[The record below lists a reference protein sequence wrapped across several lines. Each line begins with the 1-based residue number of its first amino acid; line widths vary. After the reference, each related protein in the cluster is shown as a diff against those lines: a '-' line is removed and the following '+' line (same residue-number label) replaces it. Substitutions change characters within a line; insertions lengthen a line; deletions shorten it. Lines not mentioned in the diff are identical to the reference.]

1 MASSRKQVAVPNSK
15 MTPRWGC
22 FSQDFQE
29 HYHSQVSASRMSAD
43 LMLNLPPVQLM
54 QTDIAFAR
62 LKTFGSSLK
71 PGDASDAEDNWFFQ
85 IIFELID
92 TTLTNY
98 DHLKTGYS
106 SNNDHLLAWACRNL
120 LELTVFAKYVL
131 ISEENA
137 RRFAQDRLIDGC
149 DIIRSLKALE
159 LHLDPQSNT
168 APLDAALAGFQAQMV
183 SEGVTA
189 QRYLSTSVLAGNVGM
204 REEYDC
210 MNRVCSKLVHPTA
223 WSIIA
228 VNKGENAFSQARPLL
243 FTMGAGY
250 GCDLFATIRDHHAVY
265 GIKPKR

>member
-1 MASSRKQVAVPNSK
+1 
-15 MTPRWGC
+15 
-22 FSQDFQE
+22 
-29 HYHSQVSASRMSAD
+29 
-43 LMLNLPPVQLM
+43 MLNLPPTQIM
-54 QTDIAFAR
+54 QTDIAFAG
-62 LKTFGSSLK
+62 LKAFGNSLK
-71 PGDASDAEDNWFFQ
+71 PGDAQDAKDNWFFQ

-98 DHLKTGYS
+98 DYLKIGYS

-131 ISEENA
+131 VSEDNA

-159 LHLDPQSNT
+159 LYLKQGSDS
-168 APLDAALAGFQAQMV
+168 APLDDALTRMQAQMD

-189 QRYLSTSVLAGNVGM
+189 KRYLSSSVLAGDVGM
-204 REEYDC
+204 KEEYDC

-223 WSIIA
+223 WSILA

-250 GCDLFATIRDHHAVY
+250 GCDLFAAIRDHNAVY
-265 GIKPKR
+265 GIKPNR